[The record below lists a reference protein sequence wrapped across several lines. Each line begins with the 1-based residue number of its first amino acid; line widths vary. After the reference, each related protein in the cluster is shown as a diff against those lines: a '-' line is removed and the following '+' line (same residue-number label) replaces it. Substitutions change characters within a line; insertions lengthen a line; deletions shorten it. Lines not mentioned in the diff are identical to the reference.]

1 VGLIT
6 NESAGAG
13 DQQLPEHD
21 RSRCRENWLAVQAR
35 VKAACQQAGRTP
47 ESVRIV
53 GVTKYVGLP
62 ATTAL
67 VEAGCTDLGESRPQ
81 ALWEKAAAF
90 AAAGIAVRWHLIGH
104 LQRNKVA
111 RTLTCRPLVQTLDSE
126 RLALA
131 VDREAQASGHP
142 CEVLVEVNLSQDT
155 SRSGVAVAE
164 VDALVK
170 SVLALPGL
178 RLRGLMGMASHPEA
192 GIDPR
197 QEFSRL
203 RVLRDEFAER
213 FPQAGG
219 LTELSMGMSG
229 DFEAAIL
236 EGSTIIR
243 IGSALFEGLR

>member
-1 VGLIT
+1 VGLTT

-21 RSRCRENWLAVQAR
+21 RARCRENWLTVQAR
-35 VKAACQQAGRTP
+35 VKAACQLAGRVP

-53 GVTKYVGLP
+53 GVTKYVGVP
-62 ATTAL
+62 ATAAV

-90 AAAGIAVRWHLIGH
+90 EEAGLAVKWHLIGH

-111 RTLTCRPLVQTLDSE
+111 RTLACRPLVQTLDSE
-126 RLALA
+126 RLAVA
-131 VDREAQASGHP
+131 VDRDAQASGHP
-142 CEVLVEVNLSQDT
+142 CEVLVEVNLSTDP
-155 SRSGVAVAE
+155 SRSGVPLSDVE
-164 VDALVK
+164 ALV
-170 SVLALPGL
+170 SCALALPGL

-197 QEFSRL
+197 REFAQL
-203 RVLRDEFAER
+203 RVLRDELAER
-213 FPQAGG
+213 CPQAEG

-236 EGSTIIR
+236 EGSTIVR

>member
-1 VGLIT
+1 VGLT
-6 NESAGAG
+6 ANESADDGER
-13 DQQLPEHD
+13 QLPEQV

-35 VKAACQQAGRTP
+35 VVAACQQVGRAP
-47 ESVRIV
+47 ESVRII
-53 GVTKYVGLP
+53 GVTKYVELP
-62 ATTAL
+62 ATRAL

-90 AAAGIAVRWHLIGH
+90 EEAGLAVNWHLIGH

-142 CEVLVEVNLSQDT
+142 CEVLVEVNLSTDP
-155 SRSGVAVAE
+155 SRSGVALSE

-178 RLRGLMGMASHPEA
+178 QLRGLMGMASHPEA

-197 QEFSRL
+197 QEFARL
-203 RVLRDEFAER
+203 RLLRDELAER
-213 FPQAGG
+213 FPQAKG

-236 EGSTIIR
+236 EGSTIVR